1 MKKQLF
7 IAGIGIILLLS
18 LFFFGKTVPKK
29 EAVANTPKKDVK
41 ELNINTLIKEYK
53 SKLSPSQVTYLSSL
67 ENNITRGDVKT
78 QQIKQYFDIANFWK
92 DSAKAFDPYIYYL
105 SEASKLENS
114 EKNLTFAAQ
123 LILANL
129 RQEPDEAKLNWQ
141 TQQAI
146 GLFEKAL
153 AINPNS
159 DDLKIGLGSCY
170 IFGKGRTGGATETM
184 QGIQKVLEVVR
195 RDSTNMKAQLVLGIG
210 GAISGQYDKAIE
222 RLQKVV
228 KAQPQNLEAI
238 AFLADAYAAKGDKA
252 EAIKW
257 YMVSKKMAN
266 DPHYTEEVDQ
276 RIKELQQTN

>member
-1 MKKQLF
+1 VKKQLI
-7 IAGIGIILLLS
+7 IAGLGAILIFT
-18 LFFFGKTVPKK
+18 LFYFGKTVPKK
-29 EAVANTPKKDVK
+29 EAIANTPKKEVK
-41 ELNINTLIKEYK
+41 ELNINTLLAEYK
-53 SKLSPSQVTYLSSL
+53 SKLSPSQQAYVSTL
-67 ENNITRGDVKT
+67 ENNISRGDVKA
-78 QQIKQYFDIANFWK
+78 QQIKQNFELANFWK
-92 DSAKAFDPYIYYL
+92 DSVKAFDPYIYYL
-105 SEASKLENS
+105 SEASKLDNS

-153 AINPNS
+153 AINPNN

-184 QGIQKVLEVVR
+184 QGIQKILEVVR
-195 RDSTNMKAQLVLGIG
+195 KDSTNMKAQLVLGVG
-210 GAISGQYDKAIE
+210 GAMSGQYDKAIE
-222 RLQKVV
+222 RLSKVI

-238 AFLADAYAAKGDKA
+238 DYLANCYAAKGDKA

-257 YMVSKKMAN
+257 FEVAKKMAS
-266 DPHYTEEVDQ
+266 DHHYIEEIDQ
-276 RIKELQQTN
+276 RIKELK

>member
-1 MKKQLF
+1 VKKQLI
-7 IAGIGIILLLS
+7 IAGLGAILIFT
-18 LFFFGKTVPKK
+18 LFYFGKTVPKK
-29 EAVANTPKKDVK
+29 EAIANTPKKEVK
-41 ELNINTLIKEYK
+41 ELNINTLLAEYK
-53 SKLSPSQVTYLSSL
+53 SKLSPSQQAYVSTL
-67 ENNITRGDVKT
+67 ENNISRGDVQA
-78 QQIKQYFDIANFWK
+78 QQIKQNFELANFWK
-92 DSAKAFDPYIYYL
+92 DSIKAFDPYIYYL
-105 SEASKLENS
+105 SEASKLDNS

-153 AINPNS
+153 SINPNN

-184 QGIQKVLEVVR
+184 QGIQKILEVVR
-195 RDSTNMKAQLVLGIG
+195 KDSTNMKAQLVLGVG
-210 GAISGQYDKAIE
+210 GAMSGQYDKAIE
-222 RLQKVV
+222 RLSKVI

-238 AFLADAYAAKGDKA
+238 DYLANSYAAKGDKA

-257 YMVSKKMAN
+257 FEVAKKMAG
-266 DPHYTEEVDQ
+266 DHHYIEEIDQ
-276 RIKELQQTN
+276 RIKELK

>member
-1 MKKQLF
+1 VKKQLI
-7 IAGIGIILLLS
+7 IASIGVLLTIS
-18 LFFFGKTVPKK
+18 LFYFGNTVPKK
-29 EAVANTPKKDVK
+29 EAVTSTPKGQIKQ
-41 ELNINTLIKEYK
+41 LNINDLLADYK
-53 SKLSPSQVTYLSSL
+53 SKLSPSQLSYLSNL
-67 ENNITRGDVKT
+67 ENSITRGDVKA
-78 QQIKQYFDIANFWK
+78 QQIKQNFELANFWK

-105 SEASKLENS
+105 SEASKLDNS

-146 GLFEKAL
+146 GLFEKAI
-153 AINPNS
+153 AINPNN

-170 IFGKGRTGGATETM
+170 IFGKGRTGGPTETM

-210 GAISGQYDKAIE
+210 GYTSGQYDKAIE
-222 RLQKVV
+222 RLSKVV
-228 KAQPQNLEAI
+228 VAQPQNLEAI
-238 AFLADAYAAKGDKA
+238 AFLADAYAAKGNKA

-266 DPHYTEEVDQ
+266 DSHYAEEVDQ
-276 RIKELQQTN
+276 RIKELK